1 MKYSF
6 AIGIPTLNRADLLN
20 PTLLKYFEDFP
31 DVDIFIVDNG
41 NQNIFSRKNNF
52 YLHASKENY
61 GVAKSWNYLCFE
73 IFKNH
78 DYALIL
84 NDDIYL
90 GLDQDLVNDFAKG
103 QCIDLVKCQN
113 DFHLC
118 SFILS
123 KTCFQEFKFDENFY
137 PAYFED
143 RDFMRRLALS
153 DRQVMES
160 CFLNPEIFIN
170 SATISENGGDP
181 NINKNFEELA
191 HLYINKWGGPPGLE
205 KFSTPFDSK

>member
-20 PTLLKYFEDFP
+20 PTLLKYFQDFP
-31 DVDIFIVDNG
+31 NVDIFIVDNG
-41 NQNIFSRKNNF
+41 KQEINSRPKNF
-52 YLHASKENY
+52 EIHSSVKNY
-61 GVAKSWNYLCFE
+61 GVAKSWNYLCE
-73 IFKNH
+73 RIYQNH

-113 DFHLC
+113 QFHLS

-123 KTCFQEFKFDENFY
+123 RECFQEFKFDENFY

-143 RDFMRRLALS
+143 RDFMRRLSLS
-153 DRQVMES
+153 NRQIMES
-160 CFLNPEIFIN
+160 AFLNPEIFIN
-170 SATISENGGDP
+170 SATISIDGGDP
-181 NINKNFEELA
+181 EINKNFNKLGEL
-191 HLYINKWGGPPGLE
+191 YVNKWGGPPGLE
-205 KFSTPFDSK
+205 TFKTPFNAE